1 MPDNHCSIGSQ
12 RARHQNAGFQVLD
25 SAKTSLEAGRA
36 DQVIAELAPIL
47 LEEAGSA
54 SHGPLSSRQ
63 SILEGLQLLQVKFCL
78 LYLYPPQ
85 DGRTK

>member
-1 MPDNHCSIGSQ
+1 M
-12 RARHQNAGFQVLD
+12 LD
-25 SAKTSLEAGRA
+25 SAKTNLEGGRA

-63 SILEGLQLLQVKFCL
+63 SILEGLQLLQVSMCL
-78 LYLYPPQ
+78 LYLYLPQ
-85 DGRTK
+85 GGRTQ

>member
-1 MPDNHCSIGSQ
+1 M
-12 RARHQNAGFQVLD
+12 LD
-25 SAKTSLEAGRA
+25 SAKTNLEGGRA

-63 SILEGLQLLQVKFCL
+63 SILEGLQLLQVSLCL
-78 LYLYPPQ
+78 LYLYLPQ
-85 DGRTK
+85 GGWTQ

>member
-1 MPDNHCSIGSQ
+1 M
-12 RARHQNAGFQVLD
+12 LD
-25 SAKTSLEAGRA
+25 SAKTNLEGGRA

-63 SILEGLQLLQVKFCL
+63 SILEGLQLLQVSLCL
-78 LYLYPPQ
+78 LYLYLPQ
-85 DGRTK
+85 SGWTQ